1 MRKAGDVVPVLTDI
15 KERLDKIDNITKD
28 MKIGK
33 ILEKEDYD
41 TLVNYN
47 SELARYFAILSD
59 GSAGKTDLSVQA
71 KELRGWQT

>member
-59 GSAGKTDLSVQA
+59 GSAIFVGDPLDFQ
-71 KELRGWQT
+71 